1 MSLTLGLCEAMVLH
15 QRARRLSR
23 PPRDWPALGRRA
35 LYRGA
40 DRPRMRRRAVKA
52 ARRPT
57 LRARWSK
64 TVPRCGP

>member
-40 DRPRMRRRAVKA
+40 DRPRMRRRAV
-52 ARRPT
+52 
-57 LRARWSK
+57 
-64 TVPRCGP
+64 